1 MKSSAGALGVASAKR
16 LTSRQVALKSALR
29 TPLRAPPD
37 ENARAAETPP
47 PEPAKRSP
55 AADRASRERFAA
67 LKKQAAAVEARAAE
81 REAAREVA
89 ERRARDARAAAARKE
104 VSLRLARAK
113 PRGLQIFNPTST

>member
-1 MKSSAGALGVASAKR
+1 MNSA
-16 LTSRQVALKSALR
+16 Q
-29 TPLRAPPD
+29 
-37 ENARAAETPP
+37 AETP

-67 LKKQAAAVEARAAE
+67 LKKQAAAVEARAEE

-89 ERRARDARAAAARKE
+89 ERRAKDARAAAARKE

-113 PRGLQIFNPTST
+113 PRGLQIFNPTSM